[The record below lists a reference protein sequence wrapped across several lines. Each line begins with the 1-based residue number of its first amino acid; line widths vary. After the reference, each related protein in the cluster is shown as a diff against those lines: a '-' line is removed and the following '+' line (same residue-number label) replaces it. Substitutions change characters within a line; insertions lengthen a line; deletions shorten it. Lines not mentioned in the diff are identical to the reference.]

1 MDRPAIPLFFQDEE
15 TMTLIYLLLGGA
27 VMVGIALY
35 GLRAAKRA
43 ARAAA
48 AERREAAEMT
58 AYEAEW
64 AAANPPEQPD
74 RDALLLWAE
83 TRPIDLVSRT
93 RKPGEGGH
101 DRH

>member
-1 MDRPAIPLFFQDEE
+1 
-15 TMTLIYLLLGGA
+15 MTLIYLLGIA

-35 GLRAAKRA
+35 ALRAARKA

-58 AYEAEW
+58 AYEAEY
-64 AAANPPEQPD
+64 AAANPPERPD

-83 TRPIDLVSRT
+83 ARPIRPISRT

-101 DRH
+101 DRD